1 MDSSHPPLVV
11 LDAIMYLKTIYLC
24 LMICHSGLFST
35 CQHSI
40 AKQKEHKFTRI
51 NSGVSMHILHHW
63 LVLNILSFGVKG
75 PLFSLQKCSISI
87 FIIFFFSRKCKNI
100 RKAKRVSFFF
110 FFFNAKR
117 IPSSPIN
124 DIKLQNFDMCQ
135 KIR

>member
-51 NSGVSMHILHHW
+51 NSGVSMHILYHW

-87 FIIFFFSRKCKNI
+87 FIIFFSRESVKILERQKECH
-100 RKAKRVSFFF
+100 F